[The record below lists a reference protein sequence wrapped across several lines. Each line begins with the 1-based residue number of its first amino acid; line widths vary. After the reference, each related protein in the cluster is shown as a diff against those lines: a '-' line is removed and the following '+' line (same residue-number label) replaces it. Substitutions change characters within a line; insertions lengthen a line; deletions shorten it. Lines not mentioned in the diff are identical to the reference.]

1 MNFWKDLHMNVF
13 LSLLVAIVLSGQ
25 ETKASKPNILFFFA
39 DDQRADTINA
49 LGNKTIIT
57 PNIDQL
63 VKEGTAFERAYIM
76 GGSQGA
82 VCVPSRAMM
91 LSGKSLFRISE
102 QLKGTVTWPMAL
114 RDAGYETFATGK
126 WHNGQP
132 SLAASFSNAKSIYL
146 GGMSAQFNTPVSDV
160 GTEGKMINQKT
171 PNDHCSEI
179 FANEAIEFLKK
190 TPKEKPFAAYIAFK
204 SPHDPRQAPKKFL
217 DMYNPKEIP
226 LPANYLPE
234 HSFNN
239 GELLI
244 RDERLEKWPRSKN
257 AVQQH
262 LAEYYAIITHE
273 DEQIGRI
280 IKTLKETGRFENTII
295 IFSADNGL
303 AIGSHGLMGKQSVY
317 EHSVKIP
324 LVIAG
329 PGIQKNKR
337 SQAMCYTFDLFPTFC
352 EAAGAKIPAGM
363 EGKSLWPV
371 LKGTNAT
378 HRNEIFSAYRGLMRG
393 LNDGRYKLIVNIG
406 VNKTQLFDLQNDP
419 DEMQDLAGNE
429 IHKDRVAAM
438 TAKLKTVQGEW
449 SDKQELKSEK
459 PMPLKIDLSKV
470 PEEKSKGK

>member
-1 MNFWKDLHMNVF
+1 MNFWKDLLMNVF

-204 SPHDPRQAPKKFL
+204 SPTIQDRHPKNSSTCTTQKKSPFL
-217 DMYNPKEIP
+217 QTICPSTLSIM
-226 LPANYLPE
+226 ANY
-234 HSFNN
+234 
-239 GELLI
+239 
-244 RDERLEKWPRSKN
+244 
-257 AVQQH
+257 
-262 LAEYYAIITHE
+262 
-273 DEQIGRI
+273 
-280 IKTLKETGRFENTII
+280 
-295 IFSADNGL
+295 
-303 AIGSHGLMGKQSVY
+303 
-317 EHSVKIP
+317 
-324 LVIAG
+324 
-329 PGIQKNKR
+329 
-337 SQAMCYTFDLFPTFC
+337 
-352 EAAGAKIPAGM
+352 
-363 EGKSLWPV
+363 
-371 LKGTNAT
+371 
-378 HRNEIFSAYRGLMRG
+378 
-393 LNDGRYKLIVNIG
+393 
-406 VNKTQLFDLQNDP
+406 
-419 DEMQDLAGNE
+419 
-429 IHKDRVAAM
+429 
-438 TAKLKTVQGEW
+438 
-449 SDKQELKSEK
+449 
-459 PMPLKIDLSKV
+459 
-470 PEEKSKGK
+470 